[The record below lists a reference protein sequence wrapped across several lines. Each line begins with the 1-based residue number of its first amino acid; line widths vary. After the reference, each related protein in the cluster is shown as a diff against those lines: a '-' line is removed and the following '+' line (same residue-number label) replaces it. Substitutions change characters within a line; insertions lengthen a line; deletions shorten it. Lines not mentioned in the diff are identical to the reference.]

1 MIQAILAVGPCAARS
16 GCGESARLFAAN
28 NETTTTRNPD
38 PRSNAD
44 TRSDRGQRGRC
55 RPRRPAYDSVRCV
68 WPGRSPVAAPLR
80 YSLRELVP
88 SEARSEHSRVSCNDS
103 SAART
108 GAMQGG
114 TMDAGRRTMSALKT
128 SEGGKSSRPD
138 ECSTHCGAQCGALLY
153 PFDRSSAST
162 DDSAARTN
170 ATPGRTK
177 DARPCIAP
185 ERAAESSVDAE
196 LRSKG

>member
-1 MIQAILAVGPCAARS
+1 MPTLGPTAASTADADRAALHTTAS
-16 GCGESARLFAAN
+16 GASGS
-28 NETTTTRNPD
+28 
-38 PRSNAD
+38 
-44 TRSDRGQRGRC
+44 
-55 RPRRPAYDSVRCV
+55 
-68 WPGRSPVAAPLR
+68 VAAPLR

-103 SAART
+103 START

-162 DDSAARTN
+162 DDSAARSGAMQGGT
-170 ATPGRTK
+170 TGSIVP
-177 DARPCIAP
+177 PCMAP
-185 ERAAESSVDAE
+185 ERAAESSVAAE
-196 LRSKG
+196 LRSHG

>member
-1 MIQAILAVGPCAARS
+1 MADETPAPGGTESS
-16 GCGESARLFAAN
+16 G
-28 NETTTTRNPD
+28 
-38 PRSNAD
+38 
-44 TRSDRGQRGRC
+44 
-55 RPRRPAYDSVRCV
+55 
-68 WPGRSPVAAPLR
+68 PVAAPLR

-138 ECSTHCGAQCGALLY
+138 GCSTQCGAQCGALLY

-177 DARPCIAP
+177 DAG
-185 ERAAESSVDAE
+185 
-196 LRSKG
+196 RSTMSASKTSDVLLTIPTTGRGGN

>member
-1 MIQAILAVGPCAARS
+1 
-16 GCGESARLFAAN
+16 
-28 NETTTTRNPD
+28 
-38 PRSNAD
+38 
-44 TRSDRGQRGRC
+44 
-55 RPRRPAYDSVRCV
+55 
-68 WPGRSPVAAPLR
+68 
-80 YSLRELVP
+80 
-88 SEARSEHSRVSCNDS
+88 
-103 SAART
+103 
-108 GAMQGG
+108 
-114 TMDAGRRTMSALKT
+114 MDVGRRKMSALKT

-138 ECSTHCGAQCGALLY
+138 ECSTHCGAHDCGSLLY